1 MNTFQNSEF
10 FCYPVRAETTN
21 DDGTP
26 SSITEC
32 PLADAQWVGIYRRND
47 DHEGTGKMPSEW
59 ILDLPI
65 ENDPLYTLKVAE
77 GLCELLNGITPVE
90 ALHNP
95 KLHVFFK

>member
-1 MNTFQNSEF
+1 MTPEF

-32 PLADAQWVGIYRRND
+32 PLADAQWVGIYRHND
-47 DHEGTGKMPSEW
+47 DHEGTDKMPSEW
-59 ILDLPI
+59 ILDLSVDG
-65 ENDPLYTLKVAE
+65 DPAYTLKVAE

>member
-32 PLADAQWVGIYRRND
+32 PL
-47 DHEGTGKMPSEW
+47 
-59 ILDLPI
+59 
-65 ENDPLYTLKVAE
+65 YTLKVAE
-77 GLCELLNGITPVE
+77 GLCELLNGITPAE

-95 KLHVFFK
+95 KLHILFD